1 MPEGRWFIKDE
12 DEGEGIIERIIVT
25 GKLILDTAAHF
36 GNGEVSILTDMPLL
50 RDPLDGR
57 ALLSGAS
64 IAGAIRHYLR
74 EYENGYRKNAKG
86 EMVEDHQSRAAHLF
100 GYFQEET
107 VASRRGQ
114 VAFGSLLM
122 IDDALGEIPTTELR
136 DGVTIDPKTR
146 TAEEK
151 KLYNMELLPPKSTF
165 PLSFELLI
173 PAGRDGGRFETEQN
187 RDRLIEA
194 LVIGLYGLQTGQIGL
209 GKRKRRGLGQ
219 VRVAEWTVKRYRL
232 NQAQDLLAWLEGT
245 SPAETHSDPNIT
257 VLLPTSTLKDQRQN
271 FRVEAEFSLD
281 GSSLLIRSA
290 FGRTGDPDMVHLHS
304 GGQPILAGT
313 SLAGALRARALR
325 IVKTLKLS
333 QSEQFINKMF
343 GERLANEEMAG
354 ARQKRLSA
362 SRVLVRE
369 TPITAGMS
377 MVQSRVKLDRF
388 TGGAYPG
395 ALFSQQPVFGTAETK
410 VKVEITLLQPQEA
423 EIGLLLLLLKD
434 LWTGDLPLGGEAS
447 VGRGRLTGCEARLF
461 YESAEPWE
469 LSNQAGKL
477 VVAAETQEKLQGFV
491 DKLLAQPREVN

>member
-1 MPEGRWFIKDE
+1 MPEGRWLIE
-12 DEGEGIIERIIVT
+12 DDGEGIVERIVVT
-25 GKLILDTAAHF
+25 GKLILETAAHF
-36 GNGEVSILTDMPLL
+36 GNGEVSVLTDMPLL
-50 RDPLDGR
+50 RDPLDGQ

-74 EYENGYRKNAKG
+74 EYENGYRKNGQG
-86 EMVEDHQSRAAHLF
+86 ERVEDHQSRAAHLF
-100 GYFQEET
+100 GHFQEET
-107 VASRRGQ
+107 VASRRSQ
-114 VAFGSLLM
+114 RAFGSLLM
-122 IDDALGEIPTTELR
+122 IDDALGEHPVTELR

-151 KLYNMELLPPKSTF
+151 KLYNIELLPPGSTF

-194 LVIGLYGLQTGQIGL
+194 LVIALYGLQTGQIGL

-219 VRVAEWTVKRYRL
+219 VKVSDWTVKRYHL
-232 NQAQDLLAWLEGT
+232 NQAGDLLAWLDGT
-245 SPAETHSDPNIT
+245 SPVETHSGPNIT
-257 VLLPTSTLKDQRQN
+257 TLLPTPHLKDQRQN
-271 FRVEAEFSLD
+271 FKIEAEFSLD

-290 FGRTGDPDMVHLHS
+290 FGRAGDPDMVHLES
-304 GGQPILAGT
+304 GGKPILAGT

-333 QSEQFINKMF
+333 QPEQFINKMF
-343 GERLANEEMAG
+343 GERLANAETG
-354 ARQKRLSA
+354 GTRQKRLTA
-362 SRVLVRE
+362 SRVLVSE
-369 TPITAGMS
+369 TPITAGTS

-423 EIGLLLLLLKD
+423 EIGLLFA
-434 LWTGDLPLGGEAS
+434 TAQRFC
-447 VGRGRLTGCEARLF
+447 GR
-461 YESAEPWE
+461 
-469 LSNQAGKL
+469 
-477 VVAAETQEKLQGFV
+477 
-491 DKLLAQPREVN
+491 